1 MTAASPSVLI
11 AEQHDLTREFLA
23 DNLQADG
30 YRPICANDTVT
41 ALEMLCGALDALIV
55 DMNGDTIGL
64 VDAIRDERCP
74 VVDPQLPILVLTS
87 EAGEL
92 HRTRL
97 LERGAYDVLSKPFS
111 YTEFR
116 ARLGALLRRAHARR
130 APRLLRAGSLRL
142 DASSRR
148 VWVSGVEIEAL
159 PGKEY
164 ALLLALIG
172 EPERVFTREE
182 LLRSSG
188 ASAAR
193 REPGRSTPTRRDS
206 GPACRSAAV
215 GSSTACGV
223 SVPQKGKAQGGGCR
237 LAARRIRAA
246 PISPTEQSY
255 RPRRACRGIASKW
268 CRAFERRGFSDGRS
282 RGGSE
287 RRDGGHAGDQCR
299 RSSSQAWICSRW
311 RSLSVRWP
319 SSSVSS
325 ACTPGIWPA
334 SHSPWANGTKRS
346 WRPW

>member
-30 YRPICANDTVT
+30 YRPICANDTAT

-92 HRTRL
+92 HRTRQ
-97 LERGAYDVLSKPFS
+97 LERGADDVLSKPFS
-111 YTEFR
+111 YPELR

-148 VWVSGVEIEAL
+148 AWVGGVEIEAL
-159 PGKEY
+159 RGKEY
-164 ALLLALIG
+164 ELLLALIG

-182 LLRSSG
+182 LLRGVWGFRGSG
-188 ASAAR
+188 
-193 REPGRSTPTRRDS
+193 REPARSTRTLSR
-206 GPACRSAAV
+206 
-215 GSSTACGV
+215 
-223 SVPQKGKAQGGGCR
+223 
-237 LAARRIRAA
+237 ARI
-246 PISPTEQSY
+246 
-255 RPRRACRGIASKW
+255 
-268 CRAFERRGFSDGRS
+268 
-282 RGGSE
+282 
-287 RRDGGHAGDQCR
+287 
-299 RSSSQAWICSRW
+299 
-311 RSLSVRWP
+311 WP
-319 SSSVSS
+319 SSMWIAGSVRPVDDALSS
-325 ACTPGIWPA
+325 AVWLAP
-334 SHSPWANGTKRS
+334 SPRG
-346 WRPW
+346 